1 MQAFYAERF
10 VLPLPPN
17 HRFPMAKYGAL
28 RDLLRDRFP
37 AVDIHP
43 APTASDGELALAH
56 TPAYIRAVA
65 DGSLDPAIQRD
76 IGFPWSVAMA
86 ERARRS
92 VGATIAAARRALT
105 HGIAANLAGG
115 THHAGRA
122 AGSGFCVF
130 NDVAVAARLLQAE
143 HARNGRPPLRVA
155 VIDCDVH
162 QGNGT
167 AAIFRGDP
175 DVFTLSLHGAKN
187 FPFQKEPGDLDVDL
201 PDGCGDADYLAA
213 LEQALGT
220 LEDRFDADFVFYLAG
235 ADPHE
240 GDRLGRLKLTYDGLE
255 ARDRRV
261 FDWAWQRRLPLAFSM
276 AGGYGRDLATTLRV
290 QENTFVVALE
300 YAQRWEASLQ
310 AAVRDRQREPVPP
323 A

>member
-1 MQAFYAERF
+1 MHAYYADRF
-10 VLPLPPN
+10 VLPLPEG
-17 HRFPMAKYGAL
+17 HRFPMGKYAAL
-28 RDLLRDRFP
+28 RDRLRQALP
-37 AVDIHP
+37 EVEIQP
-43 APTASDGELALAH
+43 APAATDGELALIH
-56 TPAYIRAVA
+56 SPDYIRAVA
-65 DGSLDPAIQRD
+65 DGSLDPVIQKE

-86 ERARRS
+86 ERARHS
-92 VGATIAAARRALT
+92 VGATIAAAHRALG

-122 AGSGFCVF
+122 SGSGFCVF
-130 NDVAVAARLLQAE
+130 NDVAVASRLLQAE
-143 HARNGRPPLRVA
+143 HARHSRRPFRVA

-175 DVFTLSLHGAKN
+175 DVFTLSLHGERN
-187 FPFQKEPGDLDVDL
+187 FPFRKEPGDLDVDL
-201 PDGCGDADYLAA
+201 PDGCGDTEYLGA
-213 LEQALGT
+213 LEQALTT

-240 GDRLGRLKLTYDGLE
+240 GDRLGRLKLSFDGLE

-261 FDWAWQRRLPLAFSM
+261 FDWAWQRRLPLAFAM
-276 AGGYGRDLATTLRV
+276 AGGYGRDMADTLLAQERTFRV
-290 QENTFVVALE
+290 AVE
-300 YAQRWEASLQ
+300 YAARWESAN
-310 AAVRDRQREPVPP
+310 RQGRS

>member
-1 MQAFYAERF
+1 MQAFYADRF
-10 VLPLPPN
+10 VLPLPPG
-17 HRFPMAKYGAL
+17 HRFPMSKYAAL
-28 RDLLRDRFP
+28 RDRLNASLP
-37 AVDIHP
+37 DIDIRP
-43 APTASDGELALAH
+43 APAATDGELALVH
-56 TPAYIRAVA
+56 TPDYIRAVA
-65 DGSLDPAIQRD
+65 DGTLDPAVQRA
-76 IGFPWSVAMA
+76 IGFPWSIAMA
-86 ERARRS
+86 ERARHS
-92 VGATIAAARRALT
+92 VGATIAAAHRALT

-122 AGSGFCVF
+122 AGGGFCVF

-143 HARNGRPPLRVA
+143 QARRSRRPFRVA

-175 DVFTLSLHGAKN
+175 EVFTLSLHGERN
-187 FPFQKEPGDLDVDL
+187 YPFQKEPGDLDVDL

-213 LEQALGT
+213 LEQALET
-220 LEDRFDADFVFYLAG
+220 LQDRFDADFVFYLAG

-240 GDRLGRLKLTYDGLE
+240 NDRLGRLKLSFDGLE

-276 AGGYGRDLATTLRV
+276 AGGYGRDMADTL
-290 QENTFVVALE
+290 QAQFNTFAVALD
-300 YAQRWEASLQ
+300 YARRWEAL
-310 AAVRDRQREPVPP
+310 AR
-323 A
+323 